1 MHIPGFHRPLF
12 RHPDREQHK
21 GGPAGQQRGANL
33 TGKDFNRG
41 EDGVDE
47 IETKKRGANL
57 TGKDFNKG
65 EDGVDEIETKE
76 RGANLTGKDFNKGED
91 GVDETET
98 KVCCTGTT
106 GRAHIQLQRLQFRNK

>member
-1 MHIPGFHRPLF
+1 MTLRLAVLNQFQFYKPGFHRPLF

-21 GGPAGQQRGANL
+21 GGPAGQQ
-33 TGKDFNRG
+33 
-41 EDGVDE
+41 
-47 IETKKRGANL
+47 RGANL

-76 RGANLTGKDFNKGED
+76 RGANLTGKDFNKGEH
-91 GVDETET
+91 GVDVTET